1 MAKAERSRHRFVYYG
16 SREESPRPQL
26 PANVTPVLISR
37 RRRRALQY
45 VLNGPYLWPP
55 VASSRGFS
63 KRAVGGLMKSGAGA
77 QIDLALWPHAFT
89 PVPPGAAPAAV
100 IAHDLIHHRLPQL
113 FSRRELH
120 LRRQA
125 ERSLAGCA
133 LVLCPSAS
141 TAADLVETYPTLRD
155 RVTVFPEGPGIV
167 PKGEPSP
174 GALAELRVR
183 VGPAP
188 FFLSVGFDWPH
199 KNFEVLLEAMR
210 KFKGRPIRLVFA
222 GGRRRD
228 TLVASIRRHG
238 LEGSV
243 VDLGPVSQELLDVL
257 YRSATALLFPSLYE
271 GFGIPLVE
279 AMHYGLPIVASDRA
293 SVPEVVGS
301 GGWIVPAQAPGEWAS
316 AIDALATQQAV
327 RAELAQRSVARATD
341 YTWAGCWEV
350 LDKAFEGVT
359 AAPRPA

>member
-1 MAKAERSRHRFVYYG
+1 MAEAGRSRHRFVYYG
-16 SREESPRPQL
+16 SREELPRPQL
-26 PANVTPVLISR
+26 PPNVTSVLISK

-45 VLNGPYLWPP
+45 VLNGPYLWRP
-55 VASSRGFS
+55 VATSRGFS
-63 KRAVGGLMKSGAGA
+63 KRAVGGLMKSGQGP
-77 QIDLALWPHAFT
+77 QVDLALWPHAFT
-89 PVPPGAAPAAV
+89 PVPAGVAPAAV
-100 IAHDLIHHRLPQL
+100 IAHDVIHHRLPQL

-120 LRRQA
+120 VRRQA

-133 LVLCPSAS
+133 LVLCPSGS
-141 TAADLVETYPTLRD
+141 TAADLVESYPALGD

-174 GALAELRVR
+174 GALAELRAR

-199 KNFEVLLEAMR
+199 KNFAVLLEAMR
-210 KFKGRPIRLVFA
+210 KLRGRPIKLVFA

-238 LEGSV
+238 LEATV
-243 VDLGPVSQELLDVL
+243 VDLGPVSQEFLDVL

-293 SVPEVVGS
+293 SVPEVVGP
-301 GGWIVPAQAPGEWAS
+301 GGWIVPAQAPGEWAA
-316 AIDALATQQAV
+316 AIDALATQQTA
-327 RAELAQRSVARATD
+327 RAELARRSAARAPN
-341 YTWAGCWEV
+341 YSWEGCWEA
-350 LDKAFEGVT
+350 LDGAFEGVS